1 MKSRGFRTLIF
12 AGGLLLAVWAIALG
26 IFYFSG
32 RSKMTVDK
40 VRHYVDS
47 TDLSQLSAG
56 QRDKAISDFAN
67 MVNSLS
73 AEDRMKWRRD
83 DDWKKW
89 FASLTDDEKRKF
101 IEKTLPTGFKQ
112 MLASFS
118 QLPPDQR
125 KKIIDDAVSNL
136 KQAGAAGVDRS
147 AGDYGKN
154 GPPPLSPEL
163 EQQVRQI
170 GLTEFYTDS
179 SPETKAELAPLME
192 QIQLQ
197 LRNGQTR

>member
-12 AGGLLLAVWAIALG
+12 AGGLLLAVWAVALG

-40 VRHYVDS
+40 VRHFVDS
-47 TDLSQLSAG
+47 TDLSQLPTG
-56 QRDKAISDFAN
+56 QRDQAISDFAS
-67 MVNSLS
+67 MVNALS

-89 FASLTDDEKRKF
+89 FASLTDAEKKKF
-101 IEKTLPTGFKQ
+101 IEKTLPAGFKQ

-125 KKIIDDAVSNL
+125 RKIIDNAVSNL
-136 KQAGAAGVDRS
+136 KQAGAAGWIAAPVIT
-147 AGDYGKN
+147 AGMARH
-154 GPPPLSPEL
+154 P
-163 EQQVRQI
+163 
-170 GLTEFYTDS
+170 
-179 SPETKAELAPLME
+179 
-192 QIQLQ
+192 
-197 LRNGQTR
+197 